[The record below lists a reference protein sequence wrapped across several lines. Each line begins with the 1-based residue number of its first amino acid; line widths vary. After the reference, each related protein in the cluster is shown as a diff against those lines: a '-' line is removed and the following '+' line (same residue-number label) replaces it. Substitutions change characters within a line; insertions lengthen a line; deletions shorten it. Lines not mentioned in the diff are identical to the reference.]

1 MDADLALI
9 GGGPVGSTLALLLAR
24 VGRRVAVLEKA
35 RLPRDKAC
43 GEGLLPSGV
52 RVLADAGIDLAAEG
66 FPPVTGVR
74 YRLETGR
81 SVRGDLRSG
90 RGSGV
95 RRTRFDALVAER
107 AAAAPGVRFLCG
119 CAARALHVEAG
130 GVCVETDAGPVRA
143 RAVVAADGLRSST
156 ARWLG
161 WARPPAGRARHA
173 LVGHLAADGGA
184 LDDEIVVTLLDDVE
198 VYAAPTGHREVLVA
212 VMGPHGALRHRAS
225 SVV

>member
-52 RVLADAGIDLAAEG
+52 RVLADVGIDLAAEG
-66 FPPVTGVR
+66 FPPVAGVR

-90 RGSGV
+90 RAAIACISPSTSLRV
-95 RRTRFDALVAER
+95 MSPVALPWSDRYARHDRRTRAATGRTNRMGSQGPEDAKL
-107 AAAAPGVRFLCG
+107 
-119 CAARALHVEAG
+119 
-130 GVCVETDAGPVRA
+130 
-143 RAVVAADGLRSST
+143 
-156 ARWLG
+156 
-161 WARPPAGRARHA
+161 
-173 LVGHLAADGGA
+173 
-184 LDDEIVVTLLDDVE
+184 
-198 VYAAPTGHREVLVA
+198 
-212 VMGPHGALRHRAS
+212 
-225 SVV
+225 